1 MNVLDQFNLKGK
13 TALVTGAGMGLG
25 KAMAIA
31 LAEAGA
37 NISIVDLN
45 LENARKVAEEIKA
58 LGVDCLA
65 LEGNVACYESAQAAV
80 NATSEYFEHVDILVN
95 NAGIVRHVNAEDMPM
110 KDWYDV
116 IDVNLNAVFIMS
128 QLVGRVMIQQ
138 KSGSIIN
145 VSSMSGQIVNS
156 PQTQSSYNASK
167 AGVIQLTK
175 SLACEWA
182 PHQIRVNTIAP
193 GYMQTELNKKFL
205 ENEANKPLVD
215 RWLNMTPMNRVGL
228 PSELGGIVVYLAS
241 NASSF
246 VTGSVYNVDGGYTA
260 W

>member
-1 MNVLDQFNLKGK
+1 MNVLEQFNLKGK
-13 TALVTGAGMGLG
+13 NVLITGAGMGLG

-37 NISIVDLN
+37 NIAIIDLN
-45 LENARKVAEEIKA
+45 LENAQKTASEIQS
-58 LGVDCLA
+58 LGVASLA
-65 LEGNVACYESAQAAV
+65 VEANVAHYDSAENAV
-80 NATSEYFEHVDILVN
+80 QVTLAQFKTIDILVN

-128 QLVGRVMIQQ
+128 QLVGRAMIKQ

-145 VSSMSGQIVNS
+145 ISSMSGQIVNT
-156 PQTQSSYNASK
+156 PQNQCSYNASK

-175 SLACEWA
+175 TLACEWA
-182 PHQIRVNTIAP
+182 PHNIRVNTIAP

-205 ENEANKPLVD
+205 EDATNKPLVD
-215 RWLNMTPMNRVGL
+215 RWLSMTPMNRVGL
-228 PSELGGIVVYLAS
+228 PAELGGLVVYLAS
-241 NASSF
+241 EASTF
-246 VTGSVYNVDGGYTA
+246 LNGSVYNADGGYTA

>member
-1 MNVLDQFNLKGK
+1 MNVLEQFSLNGK
-13 TALVTGAGMGLG
+13 TAMVTGAGMGLG
-25 KAMAIA
+25 KAMAIS

-37 NISIVDLN
+37 NVAIVDLN
-45 LENARKVAEEIKA
+45 LENAQKVAAEIKS
-58 LGVDCLA
+58 LGVDSLA
-65 LEGNVACYESAQAAV
+65 IEGNVTQYESAQAAV
-80 NATSEYFEHVDILVN
+80 NATLSAFKQIDILVN

-128 QLVGRVMIQQ
+128 QLVGRVMIEQ

-145 VSSMSGQIVNS
+145 ISSMSGQIVNT
-156 PQTQSSYNASK
+156 PQTQCSYNASK

-182 PHQIRVNTIAP
+182 PHQVRVNTIAP
-193 GYMQTELNKKFL
+193 GYMNTELNKKFL
-205 ENEANKPLVD
+205 EDIANKPLVD
-215 RWLNMTPMNRVGL
+215 RWLDMTPMNRVGQ
-228 PSELGGIVVYLAS
+228 PSELGGVVVYLAS
-241 NASSF
+241 DASTF